1 MLSSACSIWVY
12 PSPIKQQEEVTDMDK
27 EQFKDMAQSV
37 IDGEVEDAERLARQA
52 IEQGVDPLDAINQ
65 GFVVGVNHVGEGYAA
80 GEMFLPDLVLAGEA
94 MKAAVAVLEPEM
106 KRRGTKRQM
115 LGTVVMGTVEGDIH
129 DIGKTLVAT
138 MLSATGFQVYDLGV
152 DVPVA
157 TFLEKARKVNA
168 DVVGLSALL
177 TTTMVKQKTVIEAL
191 EEAGLRRQV
200 KVMVGGAPVT
210 RSWAEEIGADGYSE
224 DAIGAVAVAK
234 ELVGA

>member
-1 MLSSACSIWVY
+1 MG
-12 PSPIKQQEEVTDMDK
+12 K
-27 EQFKDMAQSV
+27 ELFTDMAQSV

-65 GFVVGVNHVGEGYAA
+65 GFVIGVNHVGAEYAA

-106 KRRGTKRQM
+106 QRRGTKRQM
-115 LGTVVMGTVEGDIH
+115 LGTVVIGTVEGDIH

-138 MLSATGFQVYDLGV
+138 MLSSSGFQVYDMGV
-152 DVPVA
+152 DVPIQ
-157 TFLEKARKVNA
+157 TFLDKARETSA

-177 TTTMVKQKTVIEAL
+177 TTTMVKQKGVIEAL
-191 EEAGLRRQV
+191 EEAGLRPQI

-210 RSWAEEIGADGYSE
+210 RTWAEEIGADGFSE

-234 ELVGA
+234 ELVGV

>member
-1 MLSSACSIWVY
+1 MG
-12 PSPIKQQEEVTDMDK
+12 K
-27 EQFKDMAQSV
+27 ELFESMAQSV

-52 IEQGVDPLDAINQ
+52 IEQGVDPLDAINR
-65 GFVVGVNHVGEGYAA
+65 GFVIGVNHVGAEYAA

-106 KRRGTKRQM
+106 QRRGTKRQM
-115 LGTVVMGTVEGDIH
+115 LGTVVIGTVEGDIH

-138 MLSATGFQVYDLGV
+138 MLSASGFQVYDMGV
-152 DVPVA
+152 DVPVQ
-157 TFLEKARKVNA
+157 TFLEKARETSA

-177 TTTMVKQKTVIEAL
+177 TTTMVKQKDVIEAL
-191 EEAGLRRQV
+191 EEAGLRPQI
-200 KVMVGGAPVT
+200 KVMVGGAPAT
-210 RSWAEEIGADGYSE
+210 RTWAEEIGADGFSE

>member
-1 MLSSACSIWVY
+1 
-12 PSPIKQQEEVTDMDK
+12 MDK
-27 EQFKDMAQSV
+27 ERFESMAQSV

-65 GFVVGVNHVGEGYAA
+65 GFVVGVNHVGEEYAA

-106 KRRGTKRQM
+106 QRRGTKRQM
-115 LGTVVMGTVEGDIH
+115 LGTVVIGTVDGDIH

-138 MLSATGFQVYDLGV
+138 MLAASGFQVYDMGV
-152 DVPVA
+152 DVPVQ
-157 TFLEKARKVNA
+157 TFLEKARETSA
-168 DVVGLSALL
+168 DIVGLSALL
-177 TTTMVKQKTVIEAL
+177 TTTMVKQKDVIEAL
-191 EEAGLRRQV
+191 EEAGLRPQI

-210 RSWAEEIGADGYSE
+210 RTWAEEIGADGFSE

-234 ELVGA
+234 ELVGV

>member
-1 MLSSACSIWVY
+1 
-12 PSPIKQQEEVTDMDK
+12 MDK
-27 EQFKDMAQSV
+27 ELFESMAQSV

-52 IEQGVDPLDAINQ
+52 IEQGVDPLDAINR
-65 GFVVGVNHVGEGYAA
+65 GFVIGVNHVGEEYAA

-106 KRRGTKRQM
+106 QRRGTKRQM
-115 LGTVVMGTVEGDIH
+115 LGTVVIGTVEGDIH

-138 MLSATGFQVYDLGV
+138 MLSASGFQVYDMGV
-152 DVPVA
+152 DVPIQ
-157 TFLEKARKVNA
+157 TFLDKARETSA

-177 TTTMVKQKTVIEAL
+177 TTTMVKQKGVIEAL
-191 EEAGLRRQV
+191 EEAGLRPQI

-210 RSWAEEIGADGYSE
+210 RTWAEEIGADGFSE

>member
-1 MLSSACSIWVY
+1 
-12 PSPIKQQEEVTDMDK
+12 MDK

-37 IDGEVEDAERLARQA
+37 IDGEVEDAEHLARQA

-152 DVPVA
+152 DVPVE